1 MRVVFSAAVATDLAD
16 AERYYAAISPKL
28 GSDFRVE
35 AATAVRTIVARGG
48 GDHVGP
54 HGFPARRCERFP
66 YVVYYE
72 IEGEVVRILGIVHE
86 RRHPD
91 YLRLRMGD

>member
-1 MRVVFSAAVATDLAD
+1 MKLVLSSEVKNDLAE
-16 AERYYAAISPKL
+16 AERYYEAVSAAL
-28 GSDFRVE
+28 AADFRTE
-35 AATAVRTIVARGG
+35 AAAAVRTILQRGG

-54 HGFPARRCERFP
+54 HGFPCRRCARFP

-72 IEGEVVRILGIVHE
+72 IEANVLRVLGIVHE

-91 YLRLRMGD
+91 YLKLRLE